1 MTRVTPQMM
10 VDLTK
15 TFPQEER
22 ELTEREGA
30 PADSVVATPRETD

>member
-22 ELTEREGA
+22 ELTERDLTVLMR
-30 PADSVVATPRETD
+30 PPYPRIS